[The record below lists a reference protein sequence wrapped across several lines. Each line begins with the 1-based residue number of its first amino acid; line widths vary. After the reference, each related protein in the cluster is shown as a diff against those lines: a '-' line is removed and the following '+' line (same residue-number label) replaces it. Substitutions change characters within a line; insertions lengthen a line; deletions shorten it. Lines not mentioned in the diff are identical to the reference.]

1 MNRHRLAG
9 VSLLALL
16 AASALLQG
24 VAGHAQAASSP
35 ATTVLSEFESGT
47 EWHVS
52 AGSASLSIQSSTK
65 YSGTGALKMAYDMTA
80 SGAAGIALNGT
91 PSELPGLPRKI
102 SMDIYEDGSWNT
114 IYYEMRDST
123 GEVLRYWLGNLS
135 VVGWRTL
142 TLDFDSA
149 VPISGVSGNLDR
161 VLDLP
166 GTFSQFLIWR
176 NGSAPAIGTVYLDHL
191 TYTYDPAALT
201 AGTPTFVPSIGQ
213 STPLTLSLT
222 DAGSFSLRLIDDA
235 GLSRTY
241 TGTSGGGTS
250 WSTTWNGRD
259 NSSRVMAGSVR
270 ALLSVTRGSKTQSVQ
285 WPYLAGLPARA
296 AGANA
301 TQRGINSF
309 LTEID
314 TRSRTTAAAE
324 AAQMGAGY
332 VGMAREEFEWRRVE
346 PARGVYDW
354 PKFDQAV
361 ELERAHGIAILGKLA
376 YGSPWDNTAP
386 LGTDPIAASFYPPS
400 NIQDYVDYAVATVH
414 RYKDRVHAWEIWNE
428 ENNAGSWEPA
438 PDPAR
443 YTQLLKAT
451 YSAIKAEDPTATVVL
466 GGLSTGT
473 DIPFLQG
480 IQANGGWSSFDVLAI
495 HSFVA
500 GPPDGSWF
508 EKWITD
514 AKSILGTYGNK
525 PIWIT
530 EFGWSSYT
538 GSGNGYI
545 GTSLDE
551 QQLYLERS
559 YEIAARAGVQGIFW
573 FELMNRGTN
582 PADSS
587 QNYGVLYADTTPK
600 LSFYGLQCED
610 KALYAGTMPTCG
622 SPTYPAGTYH
632 ALTPT
637 RLLDTRNGTGLSGA
651 FSSHVARAFQVTGGV
666 VPANATAVTGNL
678 TVTQQT
684 AMGFLFVGPQPRQ
697 NPTSSTLNFPV
708 GDDRANAVT
717 VALGSGGVLYV
728 TYAAPTLGPT
738 AQVIF
743 DVTGYFTPDATGAT
757 YHALKPARLL
767 DSRYGTGGTSV
778 FSSHVAQHFQVTGGA
793 VPSNATAVTGNLTVT
808 QQSSLGFLYVG
819 PSQANSPTSSNL
831 NFPVRDDRANAVT
844 VALGPGGVL
853 WVTYAAPTLGPTA
866 QVIFDVTGYFTPD
879 SSGAKYVPL
888 SPARLLDTRNGTGGL
903 PLFHSHSAQ
912 QFQVTS
918 GGGVVPVSATA
929 VTGNLTVT
937 QQSAA
942 GFLYVGPDPAN
953 NPTSSTL
960 NFPTNDDRA
969 NSATVALS
977 TSGTLAVTYAAPIL
991 GPTAQV
997 IFDVTGYFTP

>member
-1 MNRHRLAG
+1 
-9 VSLLALL
+9 
-16 AASALLQG
+16 
-24 VAGHAQAASSP
+24 
-35 ATTVLSEFESGT
+35 
-47 EWHVS
+47 
-52 AGSASLSIQSSTK
+52 
-65 YSGTGALKMAYDMTA
+65 
-80 SGAAGIALNGT
+80 
-91 PSELPGLPRKI
+91 
-102 SMDIYEDGSWNT
+102 
-114 IYYEMRDST
+114 
-123 GEVLRYWLGNLS
+123 
-135 VVGWRTL
+135 VGWQTVTL
-142 TLDFDSA
+142 NFDSA
-149 VPISGVSGNLDR
+149 VPISGLSGNSDR

-166 GTFSQFLIWR
+166 GTFSQFLVWR
-176 NGSAPAIGTVYLDHL
+176 NGSAPATGTIYLDHL
-191 TYTYDPAALT
+191 TYTYDPALA

-213 STPLTLSLT
+213 SSPLTLALT
-222 DAGSFSLRLIDDA
+222 DAGSFNLRLIDEA
-235 GLSRTY
+235 GLTRTY
-241 TGTSGGGTS
+241 AGTSGGGSS
-250 WSTTWNGRD
+250 WSTSWNGRD
-259 NSSRVMAGSVR
+259 DSGRVMAGSVR
-270 ALLSVTRGSKTQSVQ
+270 AVLSVTRGSQTQSAQ

-301 TQRGINSF
+301 TQRGINSY

-314 TRSRTTAAAE
+314 TVSRSRAATE
-324 AAQMGAGY
+324 AAQMEAAY

-346 PARGVYDW
+346 PSRGVYDW

-361 ELERAHGIAILGKLA
+361 ELERAHGIAILGKLV

-386 LGTDPIAASFYPPS
+386 AGTDPISASRYPPA
-400 NIQDYVDYAVATVH
+400 NIQDYVDYAVLTVH
-414 RYKDRVHAWEIWNE
+414 RYKDRVHFWEIWNE
-428 ENNAGSWEPA
+428 ENNAGLWPPA
-438 PDPAR
+438 PDAAR

-451 YSAIKAEDPTATVVL
+451 YTAIKAEDPTATVVL

-473 DIPFLQG
+473 DVGFLQG
-480 IQANGGWSSFDVLAI
+480 IQANGGWGSFDVLAI

-514 AKSILGTYGNK
+514 AKNILATYGNK

-530 EFGWSSYT
+530 EFGWSTYT
-538 GSGNGYI
+538 GSGSGYI

-551 QQLYLERS
+551 QQLYLERA
-559 YEIAARAGVQGIFW
+559 YEIAARAGVQGIVW

-582 PADSS
+582 PADSY
-587 QNYGVLYADTTPK
+587 QNSGVLYADATPK
-600 LSFYGLQCED
+600 LAFYGLQCED
-610 KALYAGTMPTCG
+610 QALYAGTMPTCG
-622 SPTYPAGTYH
+622 SPVYPAGTYH

-637 RLLDTRNGTGLSGA
+637 RLLDTRTGTGLSGA
-651 FSSHVARAFQVTGGV
+651 FSSHVARSFQVTGAV
-666 VPANATAVTGNL
+666 IPANATAVTGNL

-684 AMGFLFVGPQPRQ
+684 ASGFLYVGPSPRQ

-717 VALGSGGVLYV
+717 VALGSGGVLWV
-728 TYAAPTLGPT
+728 TYAAPTLGSS

-757 YHALKPARLL
+757 YHALAPARLL
-767 DSRYGTGGTSV
+767 DSRNGTGGTTI
-778 FSSHVAQHFQVTGGA
+778 FSSHVAQQFQVTGSGG

-808 QQSSLGFLYVG
+808 QQSSLGFLYLG
-819 PSQANSPTSSNL
+819 PNPANSPTSSNL

-853 WVTYAAPTLGPTA
+853 WVTYAAPTLGSTA
-866 QVIFDVTGYFTPD
+866 QVIFDVTGFFTPD

-888 SPARLLDTRNGTGGL
+888 SPARLLDTRTGTGGL
-903 PLFHSHSAQ
+903 ALFHSHTAQ

-918 GGGVVPVSATA
+918 GAGIVPANATA

-937 QQSAA
+937 LQSAV

-953 NPTSSTL
+953 NPSSSTL

-969 NSATVALS
+969 NSVTVALS
-977 TSGTLAVTYAAPIL
+977 ASGTLAVTYAAPTL